1 MGRKRLAAIE
11 LATQPSVMKVVIR
24 PMRSADVETCLALW
38 QASDGVV
45 LRDGSDQP
53 AALLAFLERNPGL
66 SWVAEASPR
75 ELVGALLCGHDGR
88 RAYLYHLAVRKD
100 WRRFGCGRGLV
111 NAALAGLQQTGIRRC
126 HAFVAVENEAGA
138 RFWEALGADRREDIA
153 LFTLRP
159 E

>member
-1 MGRKRLAAIE
+1 MGSKRLAVIE
-11 LATQPSVMKVVIR
+11 LAPQLGVMKAAIR
-24 PMRSADVETCLALW
+24 PMRSADIETCLALW

-53 AALLAFLERNPGL
+53 PALLAFLERNPGL
-66 SWVAEASPR
+66 SWVAEASPGD
-75 ELVGALLCGHDGR
+75 LVGALLCGHDGR

-111 NAALAGLQQTGIRRC
+111 SAALAGLKQSGIRRC
-126 HAFVAVENEAGA
+126 HAFVAVENEDGA
-138 RFWEALGADRREDIA
+138 RFWDALGADLREDIT
-153 LFTLRP
+153 LFTLRL